1 MTEGEKTAKDAHPV
15 LLCFDGSN
23 DAATAIAKAGELLGP
38 RAAVVLT
45 VWEPAALWVPYD
57 PATIL
62 TAPLSKLASKELG
75 LDEIAHQAARETSD
89 RGVTLA
95 RAAGFEVR
103 GSVAK
108 GKSWRAI
115 CDEAGKLDA
124 EPIVWVPVAC
134 RVSSRRSLAACRM
147 PSSCTRTARCSSSR
161 AAESLTPDGHVT
173 ELWHTGKSHP
183 RNPTSRCLLPVPLAA
198 ESPCIASELAAGAL
212 TCELAGWAGCGKIA
226 VCVPSPALPH
236 HDPGLRLAGDARPHP
251 GIQRRGNH
259 VAPS

>member
-1 MTEGEKTAKDAHPV
+1 MTEGEKTAKHAHPV

-23 DAATAIAKAGELLGP
+23 DAATAIARAGELLGP
-38 RAAVVLT
+38 RTAVVLT

-89 RGVTLA
+89 RGVALA
-95 RAAGFEVR
+95 RTAGFEVR

-124 EPIVWVPVAC
+124 EPIVVGARGLSRVQSALLGSVSYAVVVHAHRPVL
-134 RVSSRRSLAACRM
+134 V
-147 PSSCTRTARCSSSR
+147 
-161 AAESLTPDGHVT
+161 
-173 ELWHTGKSHP
+173 
-183 RNPTSRCLLPVPLAA
+183 
-198 ESPCIASELAAGAL
+198 I
-212 TCELAGWAGCGKIA
+212 
-226 VCVPSPALPH
+226 
-236 HDPGLRLAGDARPHP
+236 PGR
-251 GIQRRGNH
+251 
-259 VAPS
+259 